1 MLRDV
6 LIIGAIA
13 AVVIILLRLILGSPI
28 IQRIRETFVSGSHI
42 TNKYTE
48 CPPSSKLYMFQG
60 KAFCCS
66 GNIDPLADSP
76 AGSCKTSLTGSMPAA
91 NNVFCTLGPTT
102 SDGVVNCIET
112 KAGLIQADEDTYC
125 TPAMPTFVPGYP
137 PKGACCAS
145 ANSDGTGCTTSTIC
159 VVGGNPD
166 LFNNPLWSCELFKAQ
181 GEDGACPSGYNP
193 NQVTAPNPSSTV
205 TNLYNCT
212 SSTAVCYQKATIDR
226 LREAKYDVSNL
237 TQCSVLG

>member
-6 LIIGAIA
+6 LIIGTIV

-28 IQRIRETFVSGSHI
+28 IQRIRETFVSGSHT

-48 CPPSSKLYMFQG
+48 CPPDSKMYMFQG

-66 GNIDPLADSP
+66 GNIDYQADSA
-76 AGSCKTSLTGSMPAA
+76 AGSCKTVLTGSMPAA

-125 TPAMPTFVPGYP
+125 SPSMPTFAPTVSA
-137 PKGACCAS
+137 KGSCCALY
-145 ANSDGTGCTTSTIC
+145 DGTTCSTPSC
-159 VVGGNPD
+159 AVGGDPNV
-166 LFNNPLWSCELFKAQ
+166 FNNGPNSCEIIRAQ
-181 GEDGACPSGYNP
+181 FDDGACPANSTPIVVSPSTIPKTKTVYGCLSG
-193 NQVTAPNPSSTV
+193 SS
-205 TNLYNCT
+205 
-212 SSTAVCYQKATIDR
+212 VCYLKSTLELMRA
-226 LREAKYDVSNL
+226 EGVDVIGL
-237 TQCSVLG
+237 TQCSPLG